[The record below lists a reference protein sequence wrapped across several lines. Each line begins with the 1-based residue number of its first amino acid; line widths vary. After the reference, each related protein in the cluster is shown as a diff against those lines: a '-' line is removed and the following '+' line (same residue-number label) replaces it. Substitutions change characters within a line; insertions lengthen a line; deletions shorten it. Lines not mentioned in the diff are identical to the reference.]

1 MPYMARDSVFCAHR
15 CAAVEARRHPHMTH
29 TIGTGVRAVNDTRHL
44 PNINGAAHVDE
55 GDTNL
60 QLLTFFFMPS
70 RLGSAPTRRVATFLL
85 EPTPITTD

>member
-1 MPYMARDSVFCAHR
+1 
-15 CAAVEARRHPHMTH
+15 MTH

-60 QLLTFFFMPS
+60 QLLTFFS
-70 RLGSAPTRRVATFLL
+70 CLL
-85 EPTPITTD
+85 DSEAHHAAGPGQEAN